1 MSFCIN
7 QVTLG
12 EERDF
17 EETVRA
23 CSQAGFTAMEL
34 WLPSVET
41 YLAQGHSVSDAFA
54 VLSDH
59 GMAAVGACFVMGL
72 LASDADAKR
81 RAFDVA
87 RRRFE
92 LSHELGAPGIA
103 CVGDGPATPRP
114 DDLLHAAERAR
125 EVGDLAESFG
135 LVVGVEF
142 VAGFPFL
149 GTLAAAARLVAAAD
163 HHQVGVL
170 IDTFHFWAGGST
182 LADFDALGETPIALV
197 HLNDVRDVPRETLT
211 DADRVLPGDGVM
223 PLADILGRIQA
234 TGYDGY
240 YSLELFNRALWD
252 ADPVEA
258 ARRAYDACQQIEA

>member
-1 MSFCIN
+1 MRFCIN

-12 EERDF
+12 QDRDLEEA
-17 EETVRA
+17 VKA

-34 WLPSVET
+34 WLPSIEK
-41 YLAQGHSVSDAFA
+41 YLADGHSVSDARA
-54 VLSDH
+54 VLSDN
-59 GMAAVGACFVMGL
+59 GVVAAGACFVMGL

-81 RAFDVA
+81 VAFDVA
-87 RRRFE
+87 RARFE
-92 LSHELGAPGIA
+92 LSQELGAAEIA
-103 CVGDGPATPRP
+103 CVGDGPARPVP
-114 DDLLHAAERAR
+114 DDYVHAAERAR

-135 LVVGVEF
+135 LIVGIEF

-149 GTLAAAARLVAAAD
+149 GTLATAARLVADAD

-170 IDTFHFWAGGST
+170 VDTFHLWAGRSK

-197 HLNDVRDVPRETLT
+197 HLNDVADVPRETLT

-240 YSLELFNRALWD
+240 YSIELFNQALW
-252 ADPVEA
+252 AQDPVDA
-258 ARRAYDACQQIEA
+258 ARQCFDACQCLV